1 MSEKYLT
8 IIHKLLK
15 SEMSVQSDYK
25 TNTSYK

>member
-8 IIHKLLK
+8 IIHKPLI